1 MSSVKEELGKIINM
15 KKNILNIKGI
25 THAGCMEQAGSTNGY
40 GSAYTCYRV
49 KGYS

>member
-15 KKNILNIKGI
+15 KKKYIKWI